1 MCGGEWMTVSDLITQ
16 LKSYP
21 DCINVKVLDQY
32 GSQIKL
38 TEIDAVID
46 SYEIDEENDCVII
59 TLKND

>member
-1 MCGGEWMTVSDLITQ
+1 MTVLDMIAQ

-21 DCINVKVLDQY
+21 DCMDVRVLDQY

-46 SYEIDEENDCVII
+46 SYEIDEENNCVII

>member
-1 MCGGEWMTVSDLITQ
+1 VCGGEWMTISDLITQ

-21 DCINVKVLDQY
+21 DCMIVRVLDQY
-32 GSQIKL
+32 GSQTKL

-46 SYEIDEENDCVII
+46 SYEIDEENNCVII

>member
-1 MCGGEWMTVSDLITQ
+1 MCGGEWMTVLDMIAQ

-21 DCINVKVLDQY
+21 DCMDVRVLDQY

-46 SYEIDEENDCVII
+46 SYEIDEENNCVII

>member
-1 MCGGEWMTVSDLITQ
+1 MTVSDLITQ

-38 TEIDAVID
+38 TEIDAIID
-46 SYEIDEENDCVII
+46 SYEIDEKSDCVII

>member
-1 MCGGEWMTVSDLITQ
+1 MTISDLITQ

-21 DCINVKVLDQY
+21 DCMIVRVLDQY
-32 GSQIKL
+32 GSQTKL

-46 SYEIDEENDCVII
+46 SYEIDEENNCVII

>member
-1 MCGGEWMTVSDLITQ
+1 MTISDLITQ

-21 DCINVKVLDQY
+21 DDMIVRVLDQY
-32 GSQIKL
+32 GSQTKL

-46 SYEIDEENDCVII
+46 SYEIDEENNCVII